1 MITVLI
7 AVFAKLNGW
16 LFGAFTRLT
25 MTIVNHGTASKV
37 VSTGLMVVTLPIILR
52 KLLVWMFE
60 SGMEGTGEALT
71 GLYAMFGAASVPGS
85 MSWSGFTGYLVLQ
98 LGLDHCLAI
107 VLTFAFMRFV
117 MSFIPFVGP
126 K

>member
-1 MITVLI
+1 MISVLI
-7 AVFAKLNGW
+7 LVFTKLNGW
-16 LFGAFTRLT
+16 LLGAFTRLT

-52 KLLVWMFE
+52 KFLVWMFE
-60 SGMEGTGEALT
+60 SGMEGTGEALN
-71 GLYAMFGAASVPGS
+71 GLYNMFGAATVPGS
-85 MSWSGFTGYLVLQ
+85 ITWSGLTGYFVLQ

-117 MSFIPFVGP
+117 LSFIPLVGP